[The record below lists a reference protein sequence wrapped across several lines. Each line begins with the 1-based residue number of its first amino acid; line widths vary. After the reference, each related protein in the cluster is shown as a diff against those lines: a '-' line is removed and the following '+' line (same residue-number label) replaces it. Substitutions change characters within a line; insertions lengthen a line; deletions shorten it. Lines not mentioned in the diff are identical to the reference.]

1 LVKTQRS
8 AGLHARGSLGV
19 LLHCSPITFYRSTT
33 YNAGVEKHLNVVL
46 VPVLQGREVQQRL
59 VQQRQKAAARAVNA
73 KASRNVSKS
82 KGKKARKTAAAMA
95 DW

>member
-1 LVKTQRS
+1 MQPAEQLFVRVFCS
-8 AGLHARGSLGV
+8 CVHFSSV
-19 LLHCSPITFYRSTT
+19 LLP
-33 YNAGVEKHLNVVL
+33 VL
-46 VPVLQGREVQQRL
+46 MLQGREVQLRL

-73 KASRNVSKS
+73 KASRNVSKA

>member
-1 LVKTQRS
+1 
-8 AGLHARGSLGV
+8 
-19 LLHCSPITFYRSTT
+19 LLLLP
-33 YNAGVEKHLNVVL
+33 LL
-46 VPVLQGREVQQRL
+46 LLQGREVQLRL

-73 KASRNVSKS
+73 KASRNVSKA